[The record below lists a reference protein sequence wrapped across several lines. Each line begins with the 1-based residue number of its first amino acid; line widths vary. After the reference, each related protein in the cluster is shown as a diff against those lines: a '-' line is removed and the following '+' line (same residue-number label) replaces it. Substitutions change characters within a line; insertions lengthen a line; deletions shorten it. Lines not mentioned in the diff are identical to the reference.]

1 MLCPHCNAEVT
12 EARFCENCGATLP
25 VEAAAAPSVQTE
37 QPTSPTVQPQQPAG
51 QTTQPGDFAPTPPS
65 APTAPEPS
73 NAPFVLAIIALVTA
87 ILGMAPISI
96 VLAIIALV
104 MNSGQKKRGEFSSK
118 QTPTT
123 VMSVI
128 SIVVSV
134 IVTLIIAFVIGIIGV
149 AAVNSGFDDHDSST
163 IMMNA
168 PSSSSN
174 STGTETSTPIATTDD
189 LVGKWKLSKLV
200 QNGSATGTDEL
211 EMMQSMGLEVSLNL
225 SEDGSATLVLFGAK
239 MEGTWEASD
248 PHAATLVL
256 VGQRIPCTINAD
268 TGELSFTEGGDELT
282 FAKA

>member
-73 NAPFVLAIIALVTA
+73 NAPFVLAIIALV
-87 ILGMAPISI
+87 
-96 VLAIIALV
+96 

-149 AAVNSGFDDHDSST
+149 AAVNGGFDDRDSST

-168 PSSSSN
+168 SSSSSN

-239 MEGTWEASD
+239 MEGTWEAPD
-248 PHAATLVL
+248 PHTATLLL
-256 VGQRIPCTINAD
+256 VGQRIPCTVNVD
-268 TGELSFTEGGDELT
+268 TGELSLTENGDEIT
-282 FAKA
+282 FTKG